1 MLLNGKVLQLLPA
14 LMNQQQQHTVM
25 PQVSTSVQGQDS
37 TGSEMECHIGLT
49 IKWHRNEQNPNF

>member
-25 PQVSTSVQGQDS
+25 PQVSTSFQGQDS
-37 TGSEMECHIGLT
+37 TGSEMECNVRLI
-49 IKWHRNEQNPNF
+49 IKWYSNE